1 MYLFYIY
8 CIIKLNSR
16 KTVNA
21 HHKTDT
27 DIQQELQQIE
37 AAKLSPAR
45 FDVLYEKYYKS
56 IFVFIYRRT
65 ENEELC
71 ADITSLVFLK
81 ALVNIKK
88 YQFKGVPFSAWLFRI
103 AFNEINMYF
112 RKNKAERIVSLDK
125 TNLHQ
130 IVQEIVLE
138 DNSEAEQKMMS
149 ALKKLD
155 THDIQLIEFRFFEKR
170 SFAEIGGIIGIT
182 ENNAKVKVYRI
193 IDKLRKLM
201 CIKNSK

>member
-1 MYLFYIY
+1 M
-8 CIIKLNSR
+8 
-16 KTVNA
+16 NA

-37 AAKLSPAR
+37 AAKLNPAR
-45 FDVLYEKYYKS
+45 FDVLYEKYYRS

-65 ENEELC
+65 GNEDVS

-81 ALVNIKK
+81 ALINIKK

-112 RKNKAERIVSLDK
+112 RKNKAERIISLDK
-125 TNLHQ
+125 SNLHQ
-130 IVQEIVLE
+130 IVQEVELE
-138 DNSEAEQKMMS
+138 DNSEAEQKMKL

-155 THDIQLIEFRFFEKR
+155 GDDIQLIEFRFFEKR

-193 IDKLRKLM
+193 LDKLRKL
-201 CIKNSK
+201 I